1 MEMVSPMAEKVIV
14 TKSLLDGLA
23 AEINDAAG
31 TDTPMTI
38 PQMRS
43 AVQTLTTSTAE
54 NWTFLMEDGSTVIK
68 AVNVG

>member
-1 MEMVSPMAEKVIV
+1 MAEKVVI

-43 AVQTLTTSTAE
+43 AVQNLTTSTAE
-54 NWTFLMEDGSTVIK
+54 NWTFLMEDGSTVMK